1 MTNKELQELLKQY
14 PDDMMIGVERITA
27 FGESWIAT
35 AGFVEI
41 EKISDASSDHGT
53 DCIVIK

>member
-14 PDDMMIGVERITA
+14 PDDMMIGVESITA
-27 FGESWIAT
+27 FGESWIEK

-41 EKISDASSDHGT
+41 EKISDGSSNHGT
-53 DCIVIK
+53 DCLVIK

>member
-1 MTNKELQELLKQY
+1 MTNKKLQELLKQY
-14 PDDMMIGVERITA
+14 PDEMIIGVECITA
-27 FGESWIAT
+27 FGESWIEK

-41 EKISDASSDHGT
+41 EKISDGTSDHGT